1 MGRTASAVAFAV
13 CFEPSPARIVAN
25 TTSPSASAAL
35 NKYGWN
41 AFTAGSNANAF
52 TASSSITAM
61 IETALIARM
70 LTVDPF
76 EAHRRSLPDEQYRI
90 STVDNSGR
98 YAG

>member
-1 MGRTASAVAFAV
+1 
-13 CFEPSPARIVAN
+13 VAN

-76 EAHRRSLPDEQYRI
+76 
-90 STVDNSGR
+90 
-98 YAG
+98 